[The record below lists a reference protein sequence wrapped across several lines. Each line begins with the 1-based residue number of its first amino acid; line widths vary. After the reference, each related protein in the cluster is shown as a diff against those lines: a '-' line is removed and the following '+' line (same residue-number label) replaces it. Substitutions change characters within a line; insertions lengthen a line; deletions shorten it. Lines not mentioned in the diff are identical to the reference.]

1 MSMKPLEIVFIGTAA
16 SVPTKERNLSS
27 VALKYSGDWL
37 LFDCPEGAQRQMM
50 SSNVSYMKIK
60 YIFISHFHG
69 DHFLGLPGLLATMSM
84 HGREDSLT
92 IFGPRNVDEFV
103 KKAVELSML
112 KVNFP
117 IKCIQ
122 VKSGI
127 ILKDSGYAIRAVRLK
142 HDIPCFGYVFTE
154 SDKLGEFSRKKA
166 IELKIPEGPLWG
178 MLQKG
183 ETIRHDGKKINPEDV
198 LDYSKGRRG
207 KKVSIIFDTRPVD
220 DYLEGIEGSDILIH
234 EASFT
239 EDFKER
245 ALETKHSTAA
255 EAAEV
260 AKKSKCKKLFLFH
273 ISARHKS
280 AEEIEAEARK
290 VFAESFAAKD
300 LLKIEMK

>member
-1 MSMKPLEIVFIGTAA
+1 MKPLEIIFMGTAA
-16 SVPTKERNLSS
+16 SVPTKDRNLSS

-50 SSNVSYMKIK
+50 SSGVSYMRIK

-84 HGREDSLT
+84 HGREDPLT

-122 VKSGI
+122 GKSGI
-127 ILKDSGYAIRAVRLK
+127 ILKEAGYTIRAVKLK
-142 HDIPCFGYVFTE
+142 HEIPCFGYIFKE
-154 SDKLGEFSRKKA
+154 DDKLGEFSRKKA
-166 IELKIPEGPLWG
+166 LDLKIPEGPLWG

-183 ETIRHDGKKINPEDV
+183 DSIRHDGKKISPEEV
-198 LDYSKGRRG
+198 LDYSKGRKG
-207 KKVSIIFDTRPVD
+207 KKVSIIFDTRPID

-273 ISARHKS
+273 ISSRHKD
-280 AEEIEAEARK
+280 AEEIENEARK
-290 VFAESFAAKD
+290 IFPESYAARD
-300 LLKIEMK
+300 LMKVEMK

>member
-92 IFGPRNVDEFV
+92 IFGPGNVDEFV

-127 ILKDSGYAIRAVRLK
+127 ILKDSGYAIRA
-142 HDIPCFGYVFTE
+142 
-154 SDKLGEFSRKKA
+154 
-166 IELKIPEGPLWG
+166 
-178 MLQKG
+178 
-183 ETIRHDGKKINPEDV
+183 
-198 LDYSKGRRG
+198 
-207 KKVSIIFDTRPVD
+207 
-220 DYLEGIEGSDILIH
+220 
-234 EASFT
+234 
-239 EDFKER
+239 
-245 ALETKHSTAA
+245 
-255 EAAEV
+255 
-260 AKKSKCKKLFLFH
+260 
-273 ISARHKS
+273 
-280 AEEIEAEARK
+280 
-290 VFAESFAAKD
+290 
-300 LLKIEMK
+300 